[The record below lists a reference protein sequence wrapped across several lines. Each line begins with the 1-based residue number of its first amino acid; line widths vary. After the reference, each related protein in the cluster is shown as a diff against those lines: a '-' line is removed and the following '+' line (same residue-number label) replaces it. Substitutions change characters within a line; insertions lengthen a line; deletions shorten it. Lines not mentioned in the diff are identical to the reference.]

1 MNKDITN
8 HNDKGEHHGYQQWY
22 DIHGLW
28 YRGNHKNDKPI
39 GYTESNYKN
48 DKPIGYTES
57 NWNTKIGLVEK
68 IEIEFYIK

>member
-39 GYTESNYKN
+39 GYTESN
-48 DKPIGYTES
+48 
-57 NWNTKIGLVEK
+57 WNTKIGLPETEVEYH
-68 IEIEFYIK
+68 II

>member
-28 YRGNHKNDKPI
+28 YRGKH
-39 GYTESNYKN
+39 KN

-57 NWNTKIGLVEK
+57 NWNTKIGLPETEV
-68 IEIEFYIK
+68 EFYIT